1 MRRKVTNA
9 QVSGPDERYQS
20 LKIGKMINYLMH
32 RGQKATATQ
41 IAYDAFDHIKEETKQ
56 EPLEVFEEA
65 LKNAGPHTE
74 LRSRRVGGANYQIP
88 HEVTPK
94 RRLALSLRW
103 LLEAA
108 RSKKGSP
115 MARRLADQL
124 ILASKNDGEAVKKKE
139 NVHKMAEA
147 NRAFAHF
154 ARTNTRPTISI
165 PR

>member
-1 MRRKVTNA
+1 MRRKITNLRELP
-9 QVSGPDERYQS
+9 PDDRYQS
-20 LKIGKMINYLMH
+20 VKVAKMISYLMH
-32 RGQKATATQ
+32 RGQRATARQ
-41 IAYDAFDHIKEETKQ
+41 VAYEAFDRVKEETKQ
-56 EPLEVFEEA
+56 EPLEIFEEA
-65 LKNAGPHTE
+65 LKNVGPHTE

-88 HEVTPK
+88 HEVSPK

-115 MARRLADQL
+115 MRERLAEQL
-124 ILASKNDGEAVKKKE
+124 ILASKNDGEAVKRKE

-154 ARTNTRPTISI
+154 ARTANRP
-165 PR
+165 PAR

>member
-1 MRRKVTNA
+1 MRRKITNSKELA
-9 QVSGPDERYQS
+9 PDNRYQS
-20 LKIGKMINYLMH
+20 VKVAKLINSLMH
-32 RGQKATATQ
+32 RGQKATAKG
-41 IAYDAFDHIKEETKQ
+41 IAYEAFDRIKEETKQ

-108 RSKKGSP
+108 RSKKGAP
-115 MARRLADQL
+115 MHQRLAEQL
-124 ILASKNDGEAVKKKE
+124 ILASKNDGEAVKRKE

-154 ARTNTRPTISI
+154 ARTPNRPTI
-165 PR
+165 R

>member
-1 MRRKVTNA
+1 MRRKITNKHEFP
-9 QVSGPDERYQS
+9 PDDRYQS
-20 LKIGKMINYLMH
+20 VKVAKMINYLMR
-32 RGQKATATQ
+32 RGQKMTARQ
-41 IAYDAFDHIKEETKQ
+41 MVYDAFDYIKEETKQ
-56 EPLEVFEEA
+56 EPIEIFEEA

-88 HEVTPK
+88 HEVSAK

-115 MARRLADQL
+115 MARCLADQF
-124 ILASKNDGEAVKKKE
+124 ILASKNDGEAVKRKE

-154 ARTNTRPTISI
+154 ARTPNRS
-165 PR
+165 